1 MGETCAADIAK
12 GLTPQD
18 SQTCGSC
25 ISAYTEGWKPEDCFT
40 ERNLGHCGTQYW
52 TNQRGE
58 CQKYNSTCGEG
69 YMGELS
75 KTPETS
81 AKSSFAVV
89 ELG

>member
-40 ERNLGHCGTQYW
+40 DPGWIKGYVFAFWGTL
-52 TNQRGE
+52 E
-58 CQKYNSTCGEG
+58 
-69 YMGELS
+69 
-75 KTPETS
+75 KTLTVIFPVPM
-81 AKSSFAVV
+81 F
-89 ELG
+89 